1 MTELEKIHKDII
13 GLKKDMEFIKRVLK
27 EDFERRDYAK
37 KSLKKARA
45 SPKSK
50 YVKIDELD

>member
-13 GLKKDMEFIKRVLK
+13 DLKKDMEFIKHVLR
-27 EDFERRDYAK
+27 EDFELSEYAK

-45 SPKSK
+45 TPKSK
-50 YVKIDELD
+50 YVNINELD